1 MLTLIRR
8 EIRDNIVYFIAAV
21 VFSAILIALLMATTY
36 NLDFGMPA
44 VYIGLSIPMLVIL
57 VLGFSAM
64 GVTQM
69 YMDRNRRISAFLS
82 ALPVTRSRILTA
94 RIVAGLLAI
103 LIVLVPVTIAAIVL
117 SRLNLLI
124 APPIPIFTGYI
135 ADIPTTV
142 FLMVFACYCLGL
154 LTGWTA
160 NKITPTFGALGLNLV
175 LVSLVFVKGFG
186 PDIKFLLVLVIV
198 ACLIRTWHKF
208 MSTSL

>member
-8 EIRDNIVYFIAAV
+8 EIRDHIVYFIAAV
-21 VFSAILIALLMATTY
+21 VFSAILIALLTAAMYHFESHEFTIFAS
-36 NLDFGMPA
+36 
-44 VYIGLSIPMLVIL
+44 LSIAMLVIL

-82 ALPVTRSRILTA
+82 ALPVTRSRILAA
-94 RIVAGLLAI
+94 RIIAGLLAI
-103 LIVLVPVTIAAIVL
+103 LIVLVPLVIASVVL
-117 SRLNLLI
+117 NRLI
-124 APPIPIFTGYI
+124 APPIPILAGYI
-135 ADIPTTV
+135 ADILTTV
-142 FLMVFACYCLGL
+142 FLMVLACYCLGL

-186 PDIKFLLVLVIV
+186 PDINFLLVLVIV

>member
-8 EIRDNIVYFIAAV
+8 EIRDHIVYFIAAV
-21 VFSAILIALLMATTY
+21 VFSAIIIALLTAARY
-36 NLDFGMPA
+36 NLDWFGSA
-44 VYIGLSIPMLVIL
+44 VFEALSVPLLVIL

-69 YMDRNRRISAFLS
+69 YLDRNRRISAFLS
-82 ALPVTRSRILTA
+82 ALPVTRSRILWA
-94 RIVAGLLAI
+94 RIIAGLLAI
-103 LIVLVPVTIAAIVL
+103 LIVLVPLAITAIVL
-117 SRLNLLI
+117 GRLTG
-124 APPIPIFTGYI
+124 PPIPISSGYI
-135 ADIPTTV
+135 ADILTTV
-142 FLMVFACYCLGL
+142 FLMTFACYCLGL

-160 NKITPTFGALGLNLV
+160 NKIAPTFGALGLNLV

>member
-8 EIRDNIVYFIAAV
+8 EIRDHIVYFIAAV
-21 VFSAILIALLMATTY
+21 VSSAILIALLTAATY
-36 NLDFGMPA
+36 NLDNLGGPA
-44 VYIGLSIPMLVIL
+44 VIVALSIPMTLIL

-69 YMDRNRRISAFLS
+69 YLDRNRRISAFLS
-82 ALPVTRSRILTA
+82 ALPVTRSRILAA
-94 RIVAGLLAI
+94 RIITGLLAI
-103 LIVLVPVTIAAIVL
+103 LTMLVPVTIASIVL
-117 SRLNLLI
+117 GRLL
-124 APPIPIFTGYI
+124 APPIPIFAGYVT
-135 ADIPTTV
+135 DILTTV
-142 FLMVFACYCLGL
+142 FLMVLACYCLGL

-186 PDIKFLLVLVIV
+186 PDIKFLLVLVII

>member
-8 EIRDNIVYFIAAV
+8 EIRDHIIYFIAAV
-21 VFSAILIALLMATTY
+21 VFSSILIALLTVATY
-36 NLDFGMPA
+36 NLDDLGGSA
-44 VYIGLSIPMLVIL
+44 VFVGLSVPVLVVL

-82 ALPVTRSRILTA
+82 AMPVTRSRILTA
-94 RIVAGLLAI
+94 RIITGLLAI
-103 LIVLVPVTIAAIVL
+103 LTVLVPVTIAVIVMG
-117 SRLNLLI
+117 RLI
-124 APPIPIFTGYI
+124 APPIPIFAGYI
-135 ADIPTTV
+135 ADILTTV
-142 FLMVFACYCLGL
+142 FLMAFACYCLGL

-186 PDIKFLLVLVIV
+186 PDIQFLLVLVIV
-198 ACLIRTWHKF
+198 ACLTRTWHKF

>member
-8 EIRDNIVYFIAAV
+8 EIRDHIVYFIAAV
-21 VFSAILIALLMATTY
+21 VFSVTLIALLTAAMY
-36 NLDFGMPA
+36 NVDDMGDSS
-44 VYIGLSIPMLVIL
+44 VIVGLSIPVLVIL

-69 YMDRNRRISAFLS
+69 YLDRNRRISAFLS

-94 RIVAGLLAI
+94 RIIAGLLAI
-103 LIVLVPVTIAAIVL
+103 LTVLVPVTIASIVL
-117 SRLNLLI
+117 GSLF
-124 APPIPIFTGYI
+124 APPIPVFAGYI
-135 ADIPTTV
+135 ADILTTV
-142 FLMVFACYCLGL
+142 FLMVLACYCLGL

-160 NKITPTFGALGLNLV
+160 SKIAPTFGALGLNLV
-175 LVSLVFVKGFG
+175 LVSLVYVKGFG
-186 PDIKFLLVLVIV
+186 PDIKFLLVLIIA

>member
-8 EIRDNIVYFIAAV
+8 EIRDNIVYFITAV
-21 VFSAILIALLMATTY
+21 VFSAILIALLIAAAYNFEWISPDTY
-36 NLDFGMPA
+36 MK
-44 VYIGLSIPMLVIL
+44 LSVPIL
-57 VLGFSAM
+57 MILGLGFSAM

-82 ALPVTRSRILTA
+82 ALPVTRSRILAA

-103 LIVLVPVTIAAIVL
+103 LIVLVPLTIASIVL
-117 SRLNLLI
+117 GRLI
-124 APPIPIFTGYI
+124 APPIPIFAGYI
-135 ADIPTTV
+135 ADILTTV
-142 FLMVFACYCLGL
+142 FLMVLACYCLGL

-160 NKITPTFGALGLNLV
+160 NKIAPTFGALGLNLV

>member
-8 EIRDNIVYFIAAV
+8 EIRDHIAYFIAAV
-21 VFSAILIALLMATTY
+21 VFSAILMVLLIAATY
-36 NLDFGMPA
+36 HINWIMSPVNYVA
-44 VYIGLSIPMLVIL
+44 LSVPMLVIL

-82 ALPVTRSRILTA
+82 ALPVTRGRILTA
-94 RIVAGLLAI
+94 RIITGLLAI
-103 LIVLVPVTIAAIVL
+103 LTVLVPLTIAAIVL
-117 SRLNLLI
+117 SRLI
-124 APPIPIFTGYI
+124 APPIPIFAGCI
-135 ADIPTTV
+135 ADILTTV
-142 FLMVFACYCLGL
+142 FLMVLACYCLGL

-160 NKITPTFGALGLNLV
+160 NKIAPTFGALGLDLV

>member
-8 EIRDNIVYFIAAV
+8 EIRDHIVYFIAAV
-21 VFSAILIALLMATTY
+21 VFSAILIAFLTAAMY
-36 NLDFGMPA
+36 NLDWVGSVVFEA
-44 VYIGLSIPMLVIL
+44 LSVPILIIL

-69 YMDRNRRISAFLS
+69 YLDRNRRISAFLS

-94 RIVAGLLAI
+94 RIVTGLLAI
-103 LIVLVPVTIAAIVL
+103 LIVLVPLAITAIVL
-117 SRLNLLI
+117 GRLTG
-124 APPIPIFTGYI
+124 PPIPISSGHI
-135 ADIPTTV
+135 ADILTTV
-142 FLMVFACYCLGL
+142 FLMTFACYCLGL

-160 NKITPTFGALGLNLV
+160 NKIAPTFGALGLNLV

-186 PDIKFLLVLVIV
+186 PNIKFLLVLVIV

>member
-21 VFSAILIALLMATTY
+21 VFSAILISLLTAATY
-36 NLDFGMPA
+36 NFDWGEPA
-44 VYIGLSIPMLVIL
+44 VYVGLSIPILIIL

-94 RIVAGLLAI
+94 RIVAGLMAI
-103 LIVLVPVTIAAIVL
+103 LIVLVPLAIAAIAL
-117 SRLNLLI
+117 GRLI

-135 ADIPTTV
+135 ADILTTV
-142 FLMVFACYCLGL
+142 FLMVLACYCLGL

-160 NKITPTFGALGLNLV
+160 NKIAPTFGALGLNLV

>member
-8 EIRDNIVYFIAAV
+8 EIRDHIVYFIAAV
-21 VFSAILIALLMATTY
+21 VFSAILIALLTAATY
-36 NLDFGMPA
+36 HFDWGVPA

-69 YMDRNRRISAFLS
+69 YIDRNRRISAFLS

-103 LIVLVPVTIAAIVL
+103 LIVLAPLAIAVIVL
-117 SRLNLLI
+117 GRLL
-124 APPIPIFTGYI
+124 APPIPIFAGYVT
-135 ADIPTTV
+135 DILTTV
-142 FLMVFACYCLGL
+142 FLMVLACYCLGL

-186 PDIKFLLVLVIV
+186 PEINFLLVLVIV

-208 MSTSL
+208 ISTSL

>member
-21 VFSAILIALLMATTY
+21 VFSAILISLLTAATY
-36 NLDFGMPA
+36 NFDWGEPA
-44 VYIGLSIPMLVIL
+44 VYVGLSIPILIIL

-94 RIVAGLLAI
+94 RIVAGLMAI
-103 LIVLVPVTIAAIVL
+103 LIVLVPLAIAAIAL
-117 SRLNLLI
+117 GRLI

-135 ADIPTTV
+135 ADILTTV
-142 FLMVFACYCLGL
+142 FLMVLACYCLGL

-186 PDIKFLLVLVIV
+186 PDINFLLLLVIV
-198 ACLIRTWHKF
+198 ACLVRTWHKF